1 MLSGQTTKHHYKD
14 LMTQIDL
21 SHIRHWIF
29 DLDNTLY
36 PRRCDLF
43 AQIDIKMT
51 QYVSQLL
58 DLPHDQARKT
68 QKDYYRE
75 HGTTL
80 QGLMANHKID
90 PHDFLDAVHD
100 IDYSPV
106 DTNQELRTAIDALPG
121 QKLIFTNGDVPHAER
136 TTKALGIDGC
146 FDGIFDI
153 VAADFIPKPS
163 EKPYQKFI
171 AQFGIDPTQSVM
183 FEDLARNL
191 LVPKSLGM
199 ATVLMIDQNFDHSD
213 EQSWESE
220 GRGGDHIDH
229 VSDDLAQFLSRV
241 L

>member
-1 MLSGQTTKHHYKD
+1 
-14 LMTQIDL
+14 MTDIDF

-51 QYVSQLL
+51 QYVSRLL
-58 DLPHDQARKT
+58 DLPHDEARKK
-68 QKDYYRE
+68 QKDYYRD

-80 QGLMANHKID
+80 QGLMANHDVD

-106 DTNQELRTAIDALPG
+106 PENQILRQAIEALPG

-136 TTKALGIDGC
+136 TTKALGIEGC

-163 EKPYQKFI
+163 EIPYQNFI
-171 AQFGIDPTQSVM
+171 QAFDIDPTKAVM

-199 ATVLMIDQNFDHSD
+199 ATVLMVDPDYSHADDQKWEIDGHKDA
-213 EQSWESE
+213 
-220 GRGGDHIDH
+220 HIDH
-229 VSDDLAQFLSRV
+229 VSDDIAQFLRRS
-241 L
+241 LSA

>member
-1 MLSGQTTKHHYKD
+1 
-14 LMTQIDL
+14 MTDHIARSNIDL

-36 PRRCDLF
+36 PRRCALF
-43 AQIDIKMT
+43 SQIDVKMT

-58 DLPHDQARKT
+58 DLPHDKARKV
-68 QKDYYRE
+68 QKDYYRD

-80 QGLMANHKID
+80 QGLMANHHID
-90 PHDFLDAVHD
+90 PHDFLDHVHD

-106 DTNQELRTAIDALPG
+106 QENQDLRNAIQALPG

-146 FDGIFDI
+146 FDGVFDI
-153 VAADFIPKPS
+153 VAADFTPKPAAL
-163 EKPYQKFI
+163 PYQQFIEKFDVNPSE
-171 AQFGIDPTQSVM
+171 AVM

-199 ATVLMIDQNFDHSD
+199 ATVLMIDEAFDHD
-213 EQSWESE
+213 ETQAWEAE
-220 GRGGDHIDH
+220 GQKADHIDH
-229 VSDDLAQFLSRV
+229 IAEDLAQFLSQI

>member
-1 MLSGQTTKHHYKD
+1 
-14 LMTQIDL
+14 MTDIDF

-51 QYVSQLL
+51 QYVAQLL
-58 DLPHDQARKT
+58 GLPHDEARKK
-68 QKDYYRE
+68 QKDYYRD

-80 QGLMANHKID
+80 QGLMTNHNID

-106 DTNQELRTAIDALPG
+106 PENQKLRHMIEALPG

-136 TTKALGIDGC
+136 TTKALGIEGC

-163 EKPYQKFI
+163 EKPYQQFIQKFD
-171 AQFGIDPTQSVM
+171 IDPSQAVM

-199 ATVLMIDQNFDHSD
+199 ATVLMVDAKFSHADDQK
-213 EQSWESE
+213 WEIE
-220 GRGGDHIDH
+220 GHQDDHIDH
-229 VSDDLAQFLSRV
+229 ISDDIAQFLSRA
-241 L
+241 LSS